1 MIQIKNSNIQDL
13 LTEMTAQE
21 SAKMNGGQAEQ
32 NQQNQQGQQVSFN
45 QQKYLQ
51 ALGIAYLNPPGDNE
65 ITDKEA
71 LMAQYLGWED

>member
-32 NQQNQQGQQVSFN
+32 NQQVSFN